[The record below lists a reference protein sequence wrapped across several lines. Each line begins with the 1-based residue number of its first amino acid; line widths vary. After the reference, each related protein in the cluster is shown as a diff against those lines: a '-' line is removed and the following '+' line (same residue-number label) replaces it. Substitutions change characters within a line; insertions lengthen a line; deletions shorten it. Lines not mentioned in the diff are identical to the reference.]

1 MKKYVSL
8 FLCLVLLLS
17 AAPTVYATGTPSII
31 CEDVSCAPGEQITVN
46 VTVSNNPGFTYLEMT
61 PGYAEELTLV
71 DVTNGE
77 LISDFTEGK
86 QYIWVADEDVKTD
99 GLLMTF
105 TFSVADTVPAGE
117 YAVGFVVRTCGNY
130 NEEPVAFAVE
140 SGTVTVAAASNTP
153 DIGDF
158 EYALSGTEITITGYT
173 GTKNNVTIAETYE
186 IDGVTYTVTAIG
198 ESAFEAGTITAVD
211 IPATVTSIGDYAFYD
226 CTALMRAT
234 VRNAEAQIGEL
245 AFGYYYISRKE
256 DGLVEG
262 FVLEGYQGS
271 TAQTYA
277 ETESV
282 TFSAL
287 VEDSDIVYADGDL
300 QEILN
305 TVEAGKTVALTKN
318 EDLFSVVIR
327 KDVTLDLNGYTLTA
341 DYFTGFGAVTDGENG
356 GNALVKAEHGI
367 HITGEGSFLPIYDTA
382 DGGYRFYRYELQN
395 MGYKTVDGS
404 TNNLKVG
411 FRLALN
417 NTAGYSVLSNT
428 ENARL
433 ELTAYVSWTGAMGRV
448 LYTFR
453 EETLRNY
460 SALVAA
466 DIAAKGSSSKAITLT
481 ISGVD
486 SLGQGAVLSVQPAMD
501 SDPGVTALGENTTW
515 TVQ

>member
-17 AAPTVYATGTPSII
+17 AAPAVYATGTPSII

-61 PGYAEELTLV
+61 PSYAEELTLV

-105 TFSVADTVPAGE
+105 SFSVADTVPAGE

-198 ESAFEAGTITAVD
+198 ESAFEASTITAVD
-211 IPATVTSIGDYAFYD
+211 IPATVMSIGDYAFYD

-356 GNALVKAEHGI
+356 GNALVKAEQGI

-395 MGYKTVDGS
+395 LGFKAVEGNDDAVMM
-404 TNNLKVG
+404 G
-411 FRLALN
+411 FRLVLN
-417 NTAGYSVLSNT
+417 NVAGYQVLASTTDEAVDFVAYLNWQGLPGLV
-428 ENARL
+428 AYRL
-433 ELTAYVSWTGAMGRV
+433 RDD
-448 LYTFR
+448 
-453 EETLRNY
+453 TLR
-460 SALVAA
+460 SFASLTAA
-466 DIAAKGSSSKAITLT
+466 DIAATGTSEKAIILT
-481 ISGVD
+481 VKGMNKLEAGTD
-486 SLGQGAVLSVQPAMD
+486 FTAQPAVATA
-501 SDPGVTALGENTTW
+501 PGITAQAEELAW
-515 TVQ
+515 TVK